1 MNTKSRIE
9 KLDNQGRGITYF
21 ENKITFVEN
30 ALEGERVSL
39 VNLKRSKKYN
49 EAEAEDIEEL
59 NPNRVL
65 PKCPY
70 YKICGGCNLQHTNYD
85 YQSDYKLK
93 KLKDIMMKYAG
104 IDPFIR
110 IVKNDK
116 ELFYRNKITLKIE
129 DNKWGYYNKNTHT
142 FCEIEN
148 CLLAKPPINE
158 IINKKQF
165 INVNNGSIVIRTNYK
180 NEILLSI
187 TTDREYNIDY
197 SKLPENVVGIVV
209 NNKTVY
215 KDNFFYDEIGQLKF
229 KISYDAFFQVNNF
242 IASNIFILLQ
252 SNLKGK
258 KLLDL
263 YCGVGTLG
271 QSLKDNFDDIYGIE
285 INENAIINAKEN
297 AKINGIKNSHYYAG
311 DTYKILKDINVDF
324 DTVIVDPPRSGLNSN
339 TIELLLNIKPE
350 KIAYISCDP
359 MTLAR
364 DLKILK
370 EHYDIVKLNGLD
382 MFPNTFHIECLVVL
396 YRR

>member
-39 VNLKRSKKYN
+39 VNLKRTKKYN
-49 EAEAEDIEEL
+49 EAEAENIEEL

-70 YKICGGCNLQHTNYD
+70 YKICGGCNLQHINYD

-104 IDPFIR
+104 IDQFIR

-209 NNKTVY
+209 NNETVY

-297 AKINGIKNSHYYAG
+297 AKMNGIKNSHYYAG

-382 MFPNTFHIECLVVL
+382 MFPNTFHIECVCVL
-396 YRR
+396 KLR

>member
-39 VNLKRSKKYN
+39 VNLKRTKKYN
-49 EAEAEDIEEL
+49 EAEAENIEEL

-209 NNKTVY
+209 NNETVY

-382 MFPNTFHIECLVVL
+382 MFPNTFHIETFCVL
-396 YRR
+396 KRR

>member
-39 VNLKRSKKYN
+39 VNLKRTKKYN
-49 EAEAEDIEEL
+49 EAEAENIEEL

-70 YKICGGCNLQHTNYD
+70 YKICGGCNLQHINYD

-104 IDPFIR
+104 IDQFIR

-209 NNKTVY
+209 NNETVY

-297 AKINGIKNSHYYAG
+297 AKMNGIKNSYYYAG

-382 MFPNTFHIECLVVL
+382 MFPNTFHIECVCVL
-396 YRR
+396 KLR

>member
-39 VNLKRSKKYN
+39 VNLKRTKKYN
-49 EAEAEDIEEL
+49 EAEAENIEEL

-70 YKICGGCNLQHTNYD
+70 YKICGGCNLQHINYD

-104 IDPFIR
+104 IDQFIR

-209 NNKTVY
+209 NNETVY

-297 AKINGIKNSHYYAG
+297 AKMNGIKNSHYYAG

-350 KIAYISCDP
+350 KIAYISCNP

-382 MFPNTFHIECLVVL
+382 MFPNTFHIECVCVL
-396 YRR
+396 KLR

>member
-39 VNLKRSKKYN
+39 VNLKRTKKYN
-49 EAEAEDIEEL
+49 EAEAENIEEL

-70 YKICGGCNLQHTNYD
+70 YKICGGCNLQHINYD

-104 IDPFIR
+104 IDQFIR

-209 NNKTVY
+209 NNETVY
-215 KDNFFYDEIGQLKF
+215 KDNFFYDEIGQLKS

-297 AKINGIKNSHYYAG
+297 AKMNGIKNSHYYAG

-382 MFPNTFHIECLVVL
+382 MFPNTFHIECVCVL
-396 YRR
+396 KLR

>member
-39 VNLKRSKKYN
+39 VNLKRTKKYN
-49 EAEAEDIEEL
+49 EAEAENIEEL

-70 YKICGGCNLQHTNYD
+70 YKICGGCNLQHINYD

-104 IDPFIR
+104 IDQFIR

-209 NNKTVY
+209 NNETVY

-382 MFPNTFHIECLVVL
+382 MFPNTFHIECVCVL
-396 YRR
+396 KLR